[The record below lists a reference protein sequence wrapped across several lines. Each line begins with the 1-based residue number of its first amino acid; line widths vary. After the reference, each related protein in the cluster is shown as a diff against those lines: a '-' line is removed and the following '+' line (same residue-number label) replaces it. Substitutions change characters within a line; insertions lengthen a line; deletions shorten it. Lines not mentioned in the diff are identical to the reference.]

1 MKQSNTERIW
11 NVVSMFVYV
20 LLLIALGTL
29 LKDRGT
35 GIEDIR
41 ITDLVLICIAT
52 YRMTRL
58 MVYDRIFKLFRDIAR
73 DFQDNGFGASI
84 RTILTC
90 PWCAGVW
97 LSLFNVAIFF
107 LVPFGKL
114 FIYIMAIAG
123 VAIFLQLGANILAMT
138 ADEKQ
143 MDVKEKRERTGFTK
157 PM

>member
-1 MKQSNTERIW
+1 MKQTNTEKIW

-29 LKDRGT
+29 LNARGI
-35 GIEDIR
+35 GVDSISVFE
-41 ITDLVLICIAT
+41 LLLICIAT

-58 MVYDRIFKLFRDIAR
+58 MVYDRIFKLFRDISR
-73 DFQDNGFGASI
+73 SFENSGFGASVK
-84 RTILTC
+84 TILTC

-97 LSLFNVAIFF
+97 ISLFNVAIFF
-107 LVPFGKL
+107 LVPFGHL

-123 VAIFLQLGANILAMT
+123 VATFLQLGVNIMGMF

-143 MDVKEKRERTGFTK
+143 MDVREKRKQTGFKK
-157 PM
+157 P